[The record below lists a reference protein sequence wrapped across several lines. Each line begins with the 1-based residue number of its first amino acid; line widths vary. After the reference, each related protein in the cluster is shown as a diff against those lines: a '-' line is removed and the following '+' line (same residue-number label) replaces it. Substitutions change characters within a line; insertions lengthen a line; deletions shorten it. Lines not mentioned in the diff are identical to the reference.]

1 MYLICTFFP
10 ILEHCSIYTLNLNI
24 SIKYIPKYIH
34 IDVDEPLTELECA
47 ATTIDCKLSQRQYKT
62 IARRANRNRRRVF
75 PSYAKVAK
83 YKADRCTPK
92 GIRTPREDTVEVDLQ
107 DALDHQMLEMLTPK
121 IIENMKI
128 LKEKGATFVLYF
140 KYGKV

>member
-1 MYLICTFFP
+1 M
-10 ILEHCSIYTLNLNI
+10 
-24 SIKYIPKYIH
+24 
-34 IDVDEPLTELECA
+34 TELECA

-75 PSYAKVAK
+75 PPYAKVAK
-83 YKADRCTPK
+83 YKADRCTPT

-107 DALDHQMLEMLTPK
+107 DALDHQMLEMLTPE
-121 IIENMKI
+121 IIENMKL